1 MIFKWQNWIEKT
13 KHFPICSSGISQQFC
28 VIFRMTLI
36 FFLMKANFLN
46 EDVYIMRGLHH
57 IVTHDT
63 MYHIKSLSKIRFSL
77 PFGDKGGDGR
87 LFLKFPNGFQPMGP
101 VTCLFYLISLCVI
114 MYVCIG
120 ILIHTNNFW

>member
-1 MIFKWQNWIEKT
+1 
-13 KHFPICSSGISQQFC
+13 
-28 VIFRMTLI
+28 
-36 FFLMKANFLN
+36 MKANFLN

-57 IVTHDT
+57 IVTHDA
-63 MYHIKSLSKIRFSL
+63 MYHIKSLSKIPFSL

-120 ILIHTNNFW
+120 ILIHTNNFS